1 MNKHNKILSLAKTN
15 WHSIKVLI
23 SRVLIESYISHDEFV
38 IVNNK
43 LNEYDDMKEEIET
56 LKISTVNQ
64 RFSLIYNTILSD
76 CLKCKKNKESKNLKF
91 VLTKK

>member
-1 MNKHNKILSLAKTN
+1 
-15 WHSIKVLI
+15 
-23 SRVLIESYISHDEFV
+23 
-38 IVNNK
+38 
-43 LNEYDDMKEEIET
+43 MKEEIET